1 LQPTEVGSATVP
13 TSDQK
18 PATSNQQ
25 PVPLDNRSGLAHIET
40 LRIQRCRDE
49 VVMKEFFKVIAVEE
63 ALGFKTGFARK
74 ETEKVPLKE
83 TRGRILAENV
93 QSDIDLP
100 DFPRSIMDGFA
111 LRGGSTFGASEANP
125 AYLVVKGS
133 VAMGESSNLFVGPG
147 EAVRIST
154 GGMLPEGAD
163 SVVMVEHTDTIDDT
177 TIEVYRSVAPG
188 QNMVTVG
195 EDIQKGETILPAGRR
210 IRPQESGLLAAL
222 GRQDV
227 TVFKKPMIGIIST
240 GDEVVPVDQVPGC
253 GQIRDVNTYTL
264 MNQVAELGAIA
275 VPFGIVGDDYDAL
288 LAKCTRALEQCDLVL
303 VSGGSSVGARD
314 FTIDIIS
321 AMQRSSILF
330 HGISISP
337 GKPTILASIQNKQFW
352 GLPGHVVSAMIVF
365 SRIVKPFIEYISGM
379 ADGIRNEIKLT
390 ARLSRNLASAQG
402 RIDFV
407 RVRLI
412 QKDGV
417 NWAEPILGKSGLIS
431 TMVKADGLVEIGMN
445 TEGLDE
451 GTEVEVIL
459 L

>member
-1 LQPTEVGSATVP
+1 
-13 TSDQK
+13 
-18 PATSNQQ
+18 
-25 PVPLDNRSGLAHIET
+25 
-40 LRIQRCRDE
+40 
-49 VVMKEFFKVIAVEE
+49 MKEFFKVITVEE
-63 ALGFKTGFARK
+63 ALGFKTGFARM

-83 TRGRILAENV
+83 TLGRVLAENV

-133 VAMGESSNLFVGPG
+133 VAMGASSNLSVGPG

-195 EDIQKGETILPAGRR
+195 EDIKKGEAILPAGGR

-222 GRQDV
+222 GRQEV
-227 TVFKKPMIGIIST
+227 TVFKRPVVGIIST
-240 GDEVVPVDQVPGC
+240 GDEVVPIDQVPGS

-264 MNQVAELGAIA
+264 MNQVAELGAVAI
-275 VPFGIVGDDYDAL
+275 PFGIVGDDYDAL

-321 AMQRSSILF
+321 AMQDSSLLF

-337 GKPTILASIQNKQFW
+337 GKPTILAGIQNKQFW
-352 GLPGHVVSAMIVF
+352 GLPGHVVSAMVVF
-365 SRIVKPFIEYISGM
+365 SRIVKPFIEYIGGI
-379 ADGIRNEIKLT
+379 ADGLQNEIRLT

-407 RVRLI
+407 RVRLS
-412 QKDGV
+412 QTDGV
-417 NWAEPILGKSGLIS
+417 NQAEPILGKSGLIS

-451 GTEVEVIL
+451 GSEVEVIL